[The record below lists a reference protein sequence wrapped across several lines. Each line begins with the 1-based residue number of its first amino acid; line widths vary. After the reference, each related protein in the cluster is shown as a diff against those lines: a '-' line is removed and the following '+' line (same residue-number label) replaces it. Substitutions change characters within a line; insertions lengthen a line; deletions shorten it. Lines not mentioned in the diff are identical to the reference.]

1 LGSTGDDR
9 IQRGTLF
16 APAEGRYNLP
26 AMPDILSAL
35 IAFVAEH
42 RRCGDLEGGLEVGV
56 VWLNCSCSARLAR
69 PAEPPA
75 QAGGPGRG

>member
-42 RRCGDLEGGLEVGV
+42 RRCGDLEGGLAMAWSG
-56 VWLNCSCSARLAR
+56 
-69 PAEPPA
+69 
-75 QAGGPGRG
+75 